1 METEAINPGADTQ
14 IAEPVKTESQAITK
28 DALDMAIK
36 QATEDV
42 NKKWQ
47 SRFDTVLGEKK
58 AVEGKGQTLEQRL
71 EQIEQERSRE
81 RLDWSRKE
89 AKAKAQIDDELDEA
103 INKYASTDAESITAG
118 AVTIRSFIDR
128 MIASKTELAVKAA
141 LEKIGSQPTPSGGSG
156 NQVEI
161 TRESLK
167 TPEGRKIMME
177 QAKRQG
183 GSIPI
188 RE

>member
-1 METEAINPGADTQ
+1 MENQEVSGAEVTQ
-14 IAEPVKTESQAITK
+14 IVETK
-28 DALDMAIK
+28 QDALTKEAMDLAIK
-36 QATEDV
+36 QATEEV

-58 AVEGKGQTLEQRL
+58 TVESKGQTLEQRL
-71 EQIEQERSRE
+71 EQIEQERERE

-89 AKAKAQIDDELDEA
+89 AKAKFQIDDELDAA
-103 INKYASTDAESITAG
+103 INQYASKDAESIKNG
-118 AVTIRSFIDR
+118 AVTIRNVIDK
-128 MIASKTELAVKAA
+128 MIATKTEQAVKAA

-167 TPEGRKIMME
+167 TPEGRKAMME
-177 QAKRQG
+177 LAKKQG

-188 RE
+188 IE